1 MSSFLLAG
9 RTNSVQIAKVRAQR
23 NLRAAPHTLP
33 WLGGRETGKLQQLFN
48 IITLFYNSF
57 LFPCASHAH
66 LLFSLLVASLYCW
79 TRREVEGS
87 AVHLTDRIY
96 VFILLFSR
104 CNFMLFLLSLVFVRL
119 SGGVG
124 VSLARS

>member
-48 IITLFYNSF
+48 IITLFYYSF
-57 LFPCASHAH
+57 FPMCVSCAIAVFPFSSRLFTAGHGVRLRGQRCISLTEFMFYSH
-66 LLFSLLVASLYCW
+66 
-79 TRREVEGS
+79 
-87 AVHLTDRIY
+87 
-96 VFILLFSR
+96 FSR
-104 CNFMLFLLSLVFVRL
+104 CDFMLFLLSLVFVRL
-119 SGGVG
+119 SGGVA